1 MLKRIISAALVVCLA
16 LCGVSCQKQ
25 EKEKFVDGHLTYVLY
40 EDGTYGVEAT
50 NSENMPEE
58 LVIPSTYN
66 GGAVTRIEDSGF
78 ANCDTIVTVTVPT
91 SIKSLGNGAFYMCDM
106 LARITLEGD
115 IPNGIGSGALA
126 FVGQRFSI
134 YYNGT
139 LEQWE
144 NLYKQGNWNIDSE
157 YNLYCT
163 DGSLLDQK
171 GREA

>member
-1 MLKRIISAALVVCLA
+1 MLKRIISLA
-16 LCGVSCQKQ
+16 LLISIALCACSCKK
-25 EKEKFVDGHLTYVLY
+25 EEREKFVDGYLTYVLY

-50 NSENMPEE
+50 DRENMPEE
-58 LVIPSTYN
+58 LVIPATYN
-66 GGAVTRIEDSGF
+66 GGTVVKIEDSGF
-78 ANCDTIVTVTVPT
+78 ANCDTVVTVTVPDT
-91 SIKSLGNGAFYMCDM
+91 IKSLGNGSFYMCDM
-106 LARITLEGD
+106 LARVTLEGD
-115 IPNGIGSGALA
+115 IPSGIGSGALA

-144 NLYKQGNWNIDSE
+144 NLYKSGNWNIESE
-157 YNLYCT
+157 YNVYCT